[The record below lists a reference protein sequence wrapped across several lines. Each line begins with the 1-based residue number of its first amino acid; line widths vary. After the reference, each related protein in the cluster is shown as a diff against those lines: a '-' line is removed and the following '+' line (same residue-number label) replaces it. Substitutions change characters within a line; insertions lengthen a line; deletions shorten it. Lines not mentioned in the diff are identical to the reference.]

1 METVHEPKEQPVAVE
16 VEHTGTTMSVFSD
29 DQEALDAYNIS
40 WRTIL
45 AFLVLSLAWS
55 VSTGAIVGPNTSIA
69 YIVQDFPSEVAS
81 ASWIAN
87 TGIFCIVTLPPIIG
101 ATSDRYGKKWFI
113 LAGALMGIIGSMV
126 SAEAKNMKVVIGGQA
141 LSGVA
146 QSMLTVAVPAGMEI
160 VPAKYRL
167 IMVSSMAIINGTL
180 GPIGFAFICE
190 LYPTHFLVEHV
201 LTILYSCRLRRERYD
216 LALGL

>member
-1 METVHEPKEQPVAVE
+1 METVHEPKEQPIAVE
-16 VEHTGTTMSVFSD
+16 VEQAGTTMSVFSD
-29 DQEALDAYNIS
+29 DQEALDAYTIS
-40 WRTIL
+40 WRTIS
-45 AFLVLSLAWS
+45 AFLALSLAWS

-126 SAEAKNMKVVIGGQA
+126 SAEANSMKVVIGGQA

-146 QSMLTVAVPAGMEI
+146 QAMLVVAVPAGMEI

-167 IMVSSMAIINGTL
+167 VMVSSMAIINGTL

-190 LYPTHFLVEHV
+190 LYPNKSIFKYL
-201 LTILYSCRLRRERYD
+201 LTIL
-216 LALGL
+216 

>member
-1 METVHEPKEQPVAVE
+1 METVHEPKEQPIAVE
-16 VEHTGTTMSVFSD
+16 VEQAGTTMSVFSD
-29 DQEALDAYNIS
+29 DQEALDAYTIS
-40 WRTIL
+40 WRTIS
-45 AFLVLSLAWS
+45 AFLALSLAWS

-113 LAGALMGIIGSMV
+113 LTGALTGIVGSMV
-126 SAEAKNMKVVIGGQA
+126 SAEAKNMKVVIGGQT

-146 QSMLTVAVPAGMEI
+146 QAMLVVAVPAGMEI

-167 IMVSSMAIINGTL
+167 VMVSSMAIINGTL

-190 LYPTHFLVEHV
+190 ICLRNPVFGYF
-201 LTILYSCRLRRERYD
+201 LTIL
-216 LALGL
+216 